1 MDCRDFSRLIDAYL
15 DGELSEK
22 QSDELVRHMN
32 ECGECAR
39 QFTER
44 KKLLELSSALSLDV
58 PDYLPDAMQKIREED
73 ERRKAAKK
81 RRIIRFASSAAAVL
95 VIFAVAA
102 FAFFPK
108 NCEAPND
115 TASMYDYKESQIENM
130 APQDGMTDEAQ
141 QEMPHEQ
148 QDGSSDGISSSG
160 GAHRRTVMDAADN
173 CAQLITLD
181 DEKYEGLYF
190 AVSDYFGDIME
201 YPDGMVLFITDE
213 NAEGIKE
220 LFLELGIELT
230 AKSGETVAAVH

>member
-22 QSDELVRHMN
+22 QSDEFVRHMN

-81 RRIIRFASSAAAVL
+81 RRIIRFTSSAAAVL
-95 VIFAVAA
+95 VIITVAA

-115 TASMYDYKESQIENM
+115 MASVYDYKESQIENM

-148 QDGSSDGISSSG
+148 QDGPSDGISSSG
-160 GAHRRTVMDAADN
+160 GAHRRTVMDAADS

-181 DEKYEGLYF
+181 DDKFDELYF
-190 AVSDYFGDIME
+190 AVSEYYGDIVE
-201 YPDGMVLFITDE
+201 YPDGIVLSITDE
-213 NAEGIKE
+213 NENGIKE
-220 LFLELGIELT
+220 IFSEQGIELT
-230 AKSGETVAAVH
+230 AKSGETAAVAH